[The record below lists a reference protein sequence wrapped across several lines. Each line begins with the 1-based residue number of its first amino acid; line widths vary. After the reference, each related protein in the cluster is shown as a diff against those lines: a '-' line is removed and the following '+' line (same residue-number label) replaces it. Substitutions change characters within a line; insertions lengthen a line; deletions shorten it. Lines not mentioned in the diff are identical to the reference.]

1 MGGSAKER
9 NMIIKPADKSY
20 CFVLW
25 NRKDYLTETAKQVQ
39 AADIFN
45 YSDFKESDLV
55 TLVEKSNT
63 MSQSLKIKNL
73 IIGKELKYYSHQYK
87 SQLILINVSPSENP

>member
-25 NRKDYLTETAKQVQ
+25 DRKDYLTETAKQV
-39 AADIFN
+39 
-45 YSDFKESDLV
+45 
-55 TLVEKSNT
+55 
-63 MSQSLKIKNL
+63 
-73 IIGKELKYYSHQYK
+73 
-87 SQLILINVSPSENP
+87 